1 MESSKGAVVTI
12 YGHKTG
18 HGEPGHMNQAFVL
31 PLQVDTVKGLLVFRD
46 CLNHIAR
53 QVPGAP
59 VRVLSL
65 EEFHRGKP

>member
-1 MESSKGAVVTI
+1 
-12 YGHKTG
+12 
-18 HGEPGHMNQAFVL
+18 MNQAFVL

-46 CLNHIAR
+46 RLNHIAR